1 MIKSDAIIVSAGKG
15 QRLKAGIKKPFISLG
30 GKPILS
36 HTLAPFER
44 CPLIRSI
51 LVVVG
56 EEDLEY
62 CLKEV
67 VEPYHYQKVLK
78 IIPGG
83 KRRQD
88 SVKKGIE
95 ALPEDT
101 EIIVVHDGVRPFVT
115 QKMIEASIQ
124 EADRSGAAVVAVPVK
139 DTIKMATSD
148 GIVLQTL
155 ERDTLWQ
162 AQTPQAFQASILR
175 KAYSNALFKEMS
187 VSDDATLVERL
198 GIKVRLL
205 PGSYSNIKITT
216 QEDLILAH
224 FLLEMESQSKKGKTD
239 ENGIWL

>member
-15 QRLKAGIKKPFISLG
+15 QRLGGVRKKQFLSLG

-36 HTLAPFER
+36 HTLASFER
-44 CPLIRSI
+44 CPLIRFI

-67 VEPYHYQKVLK
+67 IEPYHYQKVLK

-101 EIIVVHDGVRPFVT
+101 EIVVIHDGVRPFVT
-115 QKMIEASIQ
+115 EEMIEASIE
-124 EADRSGAAVVAVPVK
+124 EATRSGAAVVGVPVK

-148 GIVLQTL
+148 GIVLHTL
-155 ERDTLWQ
+155 ERSSLWQ
-162 AQTPQAFQASILR
+162 VQTPQAFQASILR
-175 KAYSNALFKEMS
+175 KAYFTPALEEMS
-187 VSDDATLVERL
+187 VPDDATLVERL
-198 GIKVRLL
+198 GIKVHLL

-216 QEDLILAH
+216 QEDLMLAQLILQMA
-224 FLLEMESQSKKGKTD
+224 SKS
-239 ENGIWL
+239 NGEER

>member
-1 MIKSDAIIVSAGKG
+1 MINSDAIIVSAGKG
-15 QRLKAGIKKPFISLG
+15 QRFGAGIKKQFLSLG

-44 CPLIRSI
+44 CPLIRFV

-67 VEPYHYQKVLK
+67 IEPYHYRKVLK

-101 EIIVVHDGVRPFVT
+101 EIIVIHDGVRPFVT
-115 QKMIEASIQ
+115 QEMIEASIQ
-124 EADRSGAAVVAVPVK
+124 EATHSGAAVMAVPVK
-139 DTIKMATSD
+139 DTIKVATPD
-148 GIVLQTL
+148 GIVLHTL
-155 ERDTLWQ
+155 ERSSLWQ
-162 AQTPQAFQASILR
+162 VQTPQAFQATILR
-175 KAYSNALFKEMS
+175 KAYSTSNLEEIS
-187 VSDDATLVERL
+187 VPDDATLVERL
-198 GIKVRLL
+198 GIKVHLL

-216 QEDLILAH
+216 QEDLMLAQFILQ
-224 FLLEMESQSKKGKTD
+224 MESKSKG
-239 ENGIWL
+239 EER